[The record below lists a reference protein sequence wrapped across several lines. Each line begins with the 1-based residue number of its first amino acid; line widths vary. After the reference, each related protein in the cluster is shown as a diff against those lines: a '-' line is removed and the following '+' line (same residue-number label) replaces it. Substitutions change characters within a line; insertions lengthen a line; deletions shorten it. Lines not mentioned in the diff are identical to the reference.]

1 METLEQLA
9 VGFLSALCV
18 AAILLITFVLSHRL
32 DRQLQNG
39 KSTKAKQLIVRIPI
53 AVIAAG
59 AILLLVRTESVL
71 DSDVASNSFVIST
84 VTLSAIVVG
93 YMIRSGKW

>member
-1 METLEQLA
+1 MEILEQLSI
-9 VGFLSALCV
+9 GFLLALCV
-18 AAILLITFVLSHRL
+18 AAILLIAFVVSHAL

-39 KSTKAKQLIVRIPI
+39 KSTKARQLIVRIPI

-59 AILLLVRTESVL
+59 AILVLVRTESVL
-71 DSDVASNSFVIST
+71 DSDVATSSFVIST
-84 VTLSAIVVG
+84 VTLSAVVVG